1 MVLFAG
7 GVVVAMEVVAM
18 EVVVREV
25 AAVREEEDED
35 EDEERAGDSL
45 SNNSSL

>member
-1 MVLFAG
+1 
-7 GVVVAMEVVAM
+7 MEVVAM